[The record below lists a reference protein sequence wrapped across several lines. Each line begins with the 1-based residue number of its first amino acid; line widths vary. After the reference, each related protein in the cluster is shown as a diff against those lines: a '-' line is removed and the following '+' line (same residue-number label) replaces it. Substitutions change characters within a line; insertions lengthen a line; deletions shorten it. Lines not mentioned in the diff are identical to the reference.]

1 MLKTQYT
8 RRSFSLRKA
17 VMIMLFSVPIVACGY
32 FISMHIEDEVRF
44 YQTKLQLDEM
54 ALVENNDEERFFSA
68 YVRDCYNKPGDE
80 FALEGCVAKY
90 VDENPH
96 QLGYQTLEKM
106 TDKLNFSVLSHRF
119 NHNKFSIDLNKS
131 Y

>member
-1 MLKTQYT
+1 MPMKKYI
-8 RRSFSLRKA
+8 RRAFSLRKA
-17 VMIMLFSVPIVACGY
+17 VMVMILSVPIVAFGY
-32 FISMHIEDEVRF
+32 FISSHIEDEVRF
-44 YQTKLQLDEM
+44 QQAKAQLEEM
-54 ALVENNDEERFFSA
+54 ALVDDDDEAQFFSA
-68 YVRDCYNKPGDE
+68 YVRDCYNQPGDE

-119 NHNKFSIDLNKS
+119 NHNKFNVDPTERN
-131 Y
+131 